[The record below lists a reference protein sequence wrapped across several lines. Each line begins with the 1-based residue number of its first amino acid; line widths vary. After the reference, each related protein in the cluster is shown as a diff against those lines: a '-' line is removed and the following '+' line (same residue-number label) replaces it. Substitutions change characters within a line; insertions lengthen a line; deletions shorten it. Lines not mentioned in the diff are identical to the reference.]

1 MFNTVRKYRQ
11 CKITISDE
19 DTVLIKNL
27 YQFGECCSRRIETD
41 FFWRKSGQG
50 KDHTLHWKRFGKQE
64 APTTVTRAVDQSTRV
79 LKRT

>member
-27 YQFGECCSRRIETD
+27 YQFGECCSRRIETE
-41 FFWRKSGQG
+41 FFGEKVEKEKTTHFTG
-50 KDHTLHWKRFGKQE
+50 KDSGNRKHR
-64 APTTVTRAVDQSTRV
+64 PQSRE
-79 LKRT
+79 R